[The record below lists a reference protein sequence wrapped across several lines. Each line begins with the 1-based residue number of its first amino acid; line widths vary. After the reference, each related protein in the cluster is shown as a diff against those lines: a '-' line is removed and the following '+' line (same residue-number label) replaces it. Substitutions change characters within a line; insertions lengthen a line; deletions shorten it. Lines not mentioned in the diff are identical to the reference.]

1 MPDVD
6 ACGVCEWRTQI
17 RQMNMAYS
25 HLSCPAI
32 VTRCRLFQVGICSLH
47 GGTIV
52 RWHHSVLGTRSMA
65 MKQERVCSKES
76 HPPKDVLRHTSV
88 CKTAH
93 TVKKRAVR
101 AHVQDCPL
109 ACPNASCPS
118 RRAPEAN
125 CLQMNMQKPSESR
138 WLVLGDGDFSYSRA
152 LARTGFGDN
161 VVATSLDSRDTLVE
175 KYASVRLRVGV
186 ILDQFSLFV
195 FVQRA
200 GGQTFESV
208 NLLDAY
214 SMQ

>member
-1 MPDVD
+1 
-6 ACGVCEWRTQI
+6 
-17 RQMNMAYS
+17 
-25 HLSCPAI
+25 
-32 VTRCRLFQVGICSLH
+32 
-47 GGTIV
+47 
-52 RWHHSVLGTRSMA
+52 
-65 MKQERVCSKES
+65 
-76 HPPKDVLRHTSV
+76 
-88 CKTAH
+88 
-93 TVKKRAVR
+93 
-101 AHVQDCPL
+101 
-109 ACPNASCPS
+109 
-118 RRAPEAN
+118 
-125 CLQMNMQKPSESR
+125 MNMQKPSESR